1 MESFRFEPHIYNI
14 ILPLQ
19 NSLSSL
25 PDRIF
30 SNISLSTGYDDTL
43 WNYYT
48 LCNIIAVDNTDLA
61 KCESCLVQVR
71 SLNENTLT
79 TIGIPFAICTTSST
93 FTRCIQEF
101 CSPSYTPTTKKRKLH
116 LPSSPLVNNPS
127 SPDISSTPPPL
138 TPPTPDKPTGINLLA
153 SDFTSDM
160 APQIIIRGLPKNIS
174 SPEAVSDLLPV
185 APIKISMIIDKSGK
199 TLDYCFASFTT
210 EEEAVYSINSIIL
223 DPLLEAEFRF
233 SIFSD
238 QDDARICFIGHL
250 PSVTGDTRDDLL
262 DTLRDQLE
270 PKGVTDIFL
279 GSKGLATLK
288 FRDSKSAA
296 TMDMKQVE
304 YHGKRYTIKRKSYVK
319 PLS

>member
-1 MESFRFEPHIYNI
+1 
-14 ILPLQ
+14 
-19 NSLSSL
+19 
-25 PDRIF
+25 
-30 SNISLSTGYDDTL
+30 
-43 WNYYT
+43 
-48 LCNIIAVDNTDLA
+48 
-61 KCESCLVQVR
+61 
-71 SLNENTLT
+71 
-79 TIGIPFAICTTSST
+79 
-93 FTRCIQEF
+93 
-101 CSPSYTPTTKKRKLH
+101 
-116 LPSSPLVNNPS
+116 
-127 SPDISSTPPPL
+127 
-138 TPPTPDKPTGINLLA
+138 
-153 SDFTSDM
+153 
-160 APQIIIRGLPKNIS
+160 
-174 SPEAVSDLLPV
+174 
-185 APIKISMIIDKSGK
+185 MIIDKSGK